1 MGDFFVKL
9 WKKYKTEIFIICGIV
24 ALYTVLSVIGIPTC
38 PSKVLLGIPC
48 PGCGISRA
56 LMSAIQLDF
65 ASAFEYN
72 PLWILVPV
80 ALIAITVLSVYDKN
94 RAVEIIVIVFFV
106 IAIAIY
112 IYRMIFTS
120 DTVVAWDLK
129 SGLIYRG
136 IMWVV
141 DFFKT

>member
-1 MGDFFVKL
+1 MGNFFVKL

-65 ASAFEYN
+65 AAAFEYN